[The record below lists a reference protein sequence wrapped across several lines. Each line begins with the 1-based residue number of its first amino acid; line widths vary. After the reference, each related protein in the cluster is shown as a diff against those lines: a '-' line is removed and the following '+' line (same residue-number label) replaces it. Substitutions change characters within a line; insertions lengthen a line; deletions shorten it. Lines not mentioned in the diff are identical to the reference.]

1 MGRQPDRLMGT
12 AGRRCRAVP
21 AGRHA
26 ASIARRRERGK
37 RTNRGDIDSERKER
51 AGMGKRKQEPII
63 VKAYVKTADG
73 GEVDVDTLSDEQR
86 EKLGTWLRVTY
97 LNELC
102 RGKAKFHV
110 KQ

>member
-1 MGRQPDRLMGT
+1 MTKRKQLRQGD
-12 AGRRCRAVP
+12 
-21 AGRHA
+21 
-26 ASIARRRERGK
+26 ERG
-37 RTNRGDIDSERKER
+37 GIDSERKER